1 MSGNDGETLLH
12 YNANYN
18 ETIQVVMNINVL
30 YIQVVMKIMYYI
42 SPHYL

>member
-18 ETIQVVMNINVL
+18 ETIQVVVEGGWKL
-30 YIQVVMKIMYYI
+30 YY
-42 SPHYL
+42 